1 MVCEL
6 RLSSS
11 RETAAPSMLGFV
23 VSRLLVSARL
33 QGTDNKYTVYS
44 SGINT
49 YTLAV
54 YTMHVPL
61 VLFLHGFSVT
71 GLYLDWWNVCG
82 SPVRALCEM

>member
-6 RLSSS
+6 RQSSS

-33 QGTDNKYTVYS
+33 QSTDNKYTVYS

-71 GLYLDWWNVCG
+71 GLYLDWGNVCG